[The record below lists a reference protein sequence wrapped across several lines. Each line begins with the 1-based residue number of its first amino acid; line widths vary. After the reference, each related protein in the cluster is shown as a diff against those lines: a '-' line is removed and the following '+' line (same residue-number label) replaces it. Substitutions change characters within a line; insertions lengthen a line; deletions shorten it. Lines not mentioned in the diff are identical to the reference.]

1 MLLDLKN
8 IIYICE
14 MRKHLNIVCQTLIL
28 REQTEFD
35 FQENFWF
42 WLLLS
47 NFWKLLNR
55 NLTSFDNKSLNNF
68 AFYIKYTRKLIRDHD
83 DCSSI
88 CVLIWHFHKKMIFRF
103 LPPSIP
109 NAAVLQIETFC
120 SIQTYLFITLK
131 SGNFSTLHPA
141 LTWIKGCLE
150 KWKWDL
156 NVSYWRIYL
165 LEMLVGKSFNWKDHR
180 SLGKKI
186 WLADS
191 VTVMFRNFRN
201 TWKFADGQ
209 SLREGVLGW
218 RALWGRWL
226 SGGGWQWR
234 WTVWRRWLQ
243 QPDKVHWPDCSLWWI
258 YQLLWVYSC

>member
-14 MRKHLNIVCQTLIL
+14 MRKHLNIVCQTFIPRETTKIWLSRKFLIL
-28 REQTEFD
+28 TP
-35 FQENFWF
+35 
-42 WLLLS
+42 LS

-141 LTWIKGCLE
+141 LTRSKGCLE

-156 NVSYWRIYL
+156 DIKYWRIYL
-165 LEMLVGKSFNWKDHR
+165 LEMLVGMSLNSKDHQCHFFEAFPNNIF
-180 SLGKKI
+180 LNPWWQEVTII
-186 WLADS
+186 WY
-191 VTVMFRNFRN
+191 FN
-201 TWKFADGQ
+201 TSSD
-209 SLREGVLGW
+209 
-218 RALWGRWL
+218 
-226 SGGGWQWR
+226 
-234 WTVWRRWLQ
+234 
-243 QPDKVHWPDCSLWWI
+243 
-258 YQLLWVYSC
+258 

>member
-1 MLLDLKN
+1 
-8 IIYICE
+8 
-14 MRKHLNIVCQTLIL
+14 MRSQDFKSAQSVKELCSNASWLEEYHLHLWNEEAFKYCLSNFNPERTNWIWLSRKFLIL
-28 REQTEFD
+28 TP
-35 FQENFWF
+35 
-42 WLLLS
+42 LS

-141 LTWIKGCLE
+141 LTRSKGCLE
-150 KWKWDL
+150 K
-156 NVSYWRIYL
+156 
-165 LEMLVGKSFNWKDHR
+165 
-180 SLGKKI
+180 
-186 WLADS
+186 
-191 VTVMFRNFRN
+191 
-201 TWKFADGQ
+201 
-209 SLREGVLGW
+209 
-218 RALWGRWL
+218 
-226 SGGGWQWR
+226 
-234 WTVWRRWLQ
+234 
-243 QPDKVHWPDCSLWWI
+243 
-258 YQLLWVYSC
+258 